1 MLCEKCQKRPAAVH
15 MTKIVNG
22 NKTETH
28 LCEVCAQVDN
38 SVSFGLD
45 PKWMLQ
51 SIFAELFNMPHTEND
66 PSNAAGVTTHRCE
79 KCGFTDA
86 QFSQVGR
93 LGCPKCYDVFEN
105 KLDPVLRRIHG
116 NPRHTGKIPKR
127 TGGTIE
133 LRREIEELKQELQA
147 AITSEKY
154 EKAAEVRDK
163 IRGLENKL
171 G

>member
-1 MLCEKCQKRPAAVH
+1 
-15 MTKIVNG
+15 
-22 NKTETH
+22 
-28 LCEVCAQVDN
+28 
-38 SVSFGLD
+38 
-45 PKWMLQ
+45 
-51 SIFAELFNMPHTEND
+51 
-66 PSNAAGVTTHRCE
+66 
-79 KCGFTDA
+79 
-86 QFSQVGR
+86 
-93 LGCPKCYDVFEN
+93 LGCPTCYDVFEN

-133 LRREIEELKQELQA
+133 LRREIEELKRELQA
-147 AITSEKY
+147 AITSEEY